1 MSESISPIQYTTPQ
15 TKGSIVPIFPTP
27 LGSYDFGNL
36 IKPEVIDFIKN
47 DLTYNL
53 NRSNRTSIEGNVL
66 DFPVMKEIKEFCEL
80 CVKEYTNTIYDQAF
94 DTTFHIT
101 QSWSNITEPNEF
113 HHKHTHPNSIVS
125 GVMYL
130 QTNEDDKIE
139 FVGDPAIH
147 KRITLDSKSFNDY
160 NISFRWFQ
168 AWPGKLYLFPSTVP
182 HDVPKLNDGARNRI
196 SIAFNTFV
204 KGQLGSNINKT
215 EAHI

>member
-1 MSESISPIQYTTPQ
+1 MSEPTSPIQYTTPQ

-66 DFPVMKEIKEFCEL
+66 DFPVMTEIKEFCEL
-80 CVKEYTNTIYDQAF
+80 CVKEYTDTIYDQAF

-147 KRITLDSKSFNDY
+147 KRIALDSKSFNDLNLLVSY
-160 NISFRWFQ
+160 MRFRFINITTKLSFNKCVEGNTYSVSCVVIKFW
-168 AWPGKLYLFPSTVP
+168 YIM
-182 HDVPKLNDGARNRI
+182 RN
-196 SIAFNTFV
+196 S
-204 KGQLGSNINKT
+204 
-215 EAHI
+215 

>member
-1 MSESISPIQYTTPQ
+1 
-15 TKGSIVPIFPTP
+15 
-27 LGSYDFGNL
+27 
-36 IKPEVIDFIKN
+36 
-47 DLTYNL
+47 
-53 NRSNRTSIEGNVL
+53 
-66 DFPVMKEIKEFCEL
+66 
-80 CVKEYTNTIYDQAF
+80 
-94 DTTFHIT
+94 
-101 QSWSNITEPNEF
+101 
-113 HHKHTHPNSIVS
+113 
-125 GVMYL
+125 MYL

-147 KRITLDSKSFNDY
+147 KRIALDSKSFNDY

-182 HDVPKLNDGARNRI
+182 HDVPKLNDNARNRI